1 MLSMT
6 SKTVSFYLGCMK
18 YVYTSIYV
26 HIPLLSLSLYSDLIH
41 GEVVDVQQKED
52 GN

>member
-1 MLSMT
+1 MYI
-6 SKTVSFYLGCMK
+6 YL
-18 YVYTSIYV
+18 YY
-26 HIPLLSLSLYSDLIH
+26 LSLYSDLIH